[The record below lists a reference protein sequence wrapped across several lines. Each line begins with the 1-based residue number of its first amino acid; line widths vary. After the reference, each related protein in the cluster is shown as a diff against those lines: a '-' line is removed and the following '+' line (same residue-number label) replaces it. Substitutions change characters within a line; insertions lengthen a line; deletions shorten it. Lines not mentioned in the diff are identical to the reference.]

1 MFSVITKLNYNKA
14 KPESVPG
21 DLEQNHTIRLKTT
34 NTLRY
39 IARASTVTI
48 LAYKTIISN
57 NPNVNVVSCCRTENV
72 RNIIGFPTQGF
83 LALAEFK

>member
-21 DLEQNHTIRLKTT
+21 DLEQDHTIRLKTT

-39 IARASTVTI
+39 MARASTVTI
-48 LAYKTIISN
+48 LA
-57 NPNVNVVSCCRTENV
+57 
-72 RNIIGFPTQGF
+72 
-83 LALAEFK
+83 